1 MNYNHQKKLVYFKQL
16 RGGEL
21 MKLAEQAQLVIEKY
35 NGLIPAKQAIYD
47 GVASYASLSRM
58 ERDGLLERVG
68 PGIYIDPSEFED
80 SFAIAQLRLSRGIF
94 FKETALYLYD
104 LTDTTPN
111 ELEMNFPKG
120 INSNQETLQ
129 SLGVISYHQVAHLYE
144 LGITEVKTPN
154 GNTVKAYNMERT
166 LCDIIRAPHVAQDE
180 VIRNAMRD
188 YVTRRGKNIPRLM
201 EYARQLKVEKKMRTY
216 MEVLL

>member
-1 MNYNHQKKLVYFKQL
+1 
-16 RGGEL
+16 
-21 MKLAEQAQLVIEKY
+21 MKLSEQAGLVIDQY
-35 NGLIPAKQAIYD
+35 NGLVTAKQAVHD
-47 GVASYASLSRM
+47 GLASYSSLSRM
-58 ERDGLLERVG
+58 EREGLLERVG
-68 PGIYIDPSEFED
+68 PGIYVDPSEFED

-111 ELEMNFPKG
+111 ALEMNFPMGVNPNQKTL
-120 INSNQETLQ
+120 SN
-129 SLGVISYHQVAHLYE
+129 LGVISYHQVAHLYE

-154 GNTVKAYNMERT
+154 GNTVQAYDMERT

-188 YVTRRGKNIPRLM
+188 YVNRRGKNIPRLM
-201 EYARQLKVEKKMRTY
+201 EYARKLKVEKRMRTY
-216 MEVLL
+216 LEVLL